1 MASLKDIRKRIDSV
15 QKTQKTTSAMNMV
28 SAAKL
33 KRAENNIKSA
43 IPYSEKLKEVVSSL
57 RSRLTDEK
65 NPLFQEMGGE
75 KTAVILITSDRGLC
89 GGFNTNLCKMLLEK
103 FADIPAERMT
113 MTMIGRKGFDYF
125 NRLSFM
131 IRGNF
136 QETRPEDQMNVVRE
150 VISQCIQRYENRE
163 LDKVYLAYNHYRSV
177 INQKPVIE
185 QLLPIPKTETEN
197 SDDREV
203 TFEPSPEAILDRL
216 LDKFLENRIYVSW
229 LDSSAGEH
237 AARMTAMDSA
247 TKNAGDMIDKLQL
260 TYNRTRQAAITTEL
274 IEIIS
279 GAESI

>member
-1 MASLKDIRKRIDSV
+1 
-15 QKTQKTTSAMNMV
+15 MNMV

-57 RSRLTDEK
+57 RSRLTDEE

-89 GGFNTNLCKMLLEK
+89 GGFNTNLCKMLLEE
-103 FADIPAERMT
+103 FADIPVERLT

-125 NRLSFM
+125 KRRSYE

-150 VISQCIQRYENRE
+150 VISQYIQRYENGE

-197 SDDREV
+197 SDEREV

-237 AARMTAMDSA
+237 AARMTSMDSA

>member
-57 RSRLTDEK
+57 RSRLTDEE

-89 GGFNTNLCKMLLEK
+89 GGFNTNLCKKLLEE
-103 FADIPAERMT
+103 FSEIPVERLT

-125 NRLSFM
+125 KRRSYEIL
-131 IRGNF
+131 GNF

-150 VISQCIQRYENRE
+150 VISQCIQRYENGE

-185 QLLPIPKTETEN
+185 QLLPIPKAETEN
-197 SDDREV
+197 SDEREV

-279 GAESI
+279 GAESM

>member
-57 RSRLTDEK
+57 RSRLTDEE

-89 GGFNTNLCKMLLEK
+89 GGFNTNLCKKLLEE
-103 FADIPAERMT
+103 FSEIPVERLT

-125 NRLSFM
+125 KRRSYE

-150 VISQCIQRYENRE
+150 VISQCIQRYENGE

-185 QLLPIPKTETEN
+185 QLLPIPKTGTEN
-197 SDDREV
+197 SDEREV

-237 AARMTAMDSA
+237 AARMTSMDSA